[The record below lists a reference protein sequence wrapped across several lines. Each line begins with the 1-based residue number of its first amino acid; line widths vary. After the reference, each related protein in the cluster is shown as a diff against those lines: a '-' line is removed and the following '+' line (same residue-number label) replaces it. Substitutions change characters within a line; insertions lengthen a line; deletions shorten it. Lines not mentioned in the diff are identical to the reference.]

1 MSTRG
6 RTYLLPVALMCVC
19 AALALVLGLGLG
31 SGSGDG
37 DQASQASVSADGIG
51 GSASGAEDEGASGQ
65 DDGSGDDPDAGASDS
80 ASASGGSSGGDEE
93 DGASGGAD
101 ATDADV
107 TVENVT
113 EFVDDDAAAVLSSG
127 EASSYHSDSPLV
139 EEATEV
145 LEAYE
150 EQGDCI
156 VAKAGYLDFLGGTWG
171 CVLQGSDWVDIC
183 VVSED
188 DDGEG
193 CVVYVWH
200 LDAAAAAEAL
210 L

>member
-37 DQASQASVSADGIG
+37 DQASQAADSADGPE
-51 GSASGAEDEGASGQ
+51 GSSSGAEDEGASEQ
-65 DDGSGDDPDAGASDS
+65 DDGSDDSDAGASDS
-80 ASASGGSSGGDEE
+80 ASASGGSSGADVG

-113 EFVDDDAAAVLSSG
+113 ELLDDDAAAVLSAG
-127 EASSYHSDSPLV
+127 EASSYHSDSSLV

-171 CVLQGSDWVDIC
+171 CVLQGTDWVDIC

-200 LDAAAAAEAL
+200 LDAADAAEAL